1 MIFPAD
7 SGFGRLNGCRSKIC
21 GGTFIFYRT
30 FFAEQEEHVSS
41 CWSRLSAAWKIFL
54 PIKSSYPLPAV
65 FLIGKRLSCA
75 GRRHLQRLDDLGPE
89 PGIWD
94 RKILLVEKFIGDEP
108 ARLQA
113 RSQQWLFLRSEEL

>member
-21 GGTFIFYRT
+21 GGTFIFYGT

-54 PIKSSYPLPAV
+54 PINSSCPLPAV
-65 FLIGKRLSCA
+65 LVIGKRLSCA
-75 GRRHLQRLDDLGPE
+75 GRRNLQRLENHGPE
-89 PGIWD
+89 PSI
-94 RKILLVEKFIGDEP
+94 
-108 ARLQA
+108 
-113 RSQQWLFLRSEEL
+113 

>member
-21 GGTFIFYRT
+21 GAPSSFTAH

-65 FLIGKRLSCA
+65 LLIGKMVERCRA
-75 GRRHLQRLDDLGPE
+75 EVIERVEDLGPE
-89 PGIWD
+89 PRNLG
-94 RKILLVEKFIGDEP
+94 
-108 ARLQA
+108 
-113 RSQQWLFLRSEEL
+113 